1 MGFGRFGTK
10 MDVCFGFRRM
20 GMGELIYPP
29 GIDVSGPSD
38 IYFGKRDNIF
48 IKLFDE

>member
-20 GMGELIYPP
+20 GMGELIYP
-29 GIDVSGPSD
+29 GDRCFRTSD